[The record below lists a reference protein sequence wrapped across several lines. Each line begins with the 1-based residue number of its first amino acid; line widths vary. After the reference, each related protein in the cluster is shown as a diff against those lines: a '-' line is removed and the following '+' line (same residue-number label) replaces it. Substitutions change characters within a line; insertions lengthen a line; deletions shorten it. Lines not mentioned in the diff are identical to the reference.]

1 MVCMFWHKSLCSQS
15 HVNSVT
21 VILHLLEQVGKDQK
35 QILRE
40 ALDLG
45 LYSRHKRINYH
56 KSYISSMML
65 KPLLFAEHCSSL
77 LRKLK
82 SHIIVVLIMRW
93 WREEGDSMPDRNS
106 DKFGRASGVV
116 FLWKRVHLTLEG
128 SRGEHKRVSAKL
140 IRFSKLSPSL
150 LDVIIIMF
158 LLGLLKHRA
167 IQININHPICF
178 YEEKTNGKE

>member
-15 HVNSVT
+15 LVNSVT

-45 LYSRHKRINYH
+45 LYSRRKRINYY
-56 KSYISSMML
+56 KSYISSMMM
-65 KPLLFAEHCSSL
+65 KPVLFAEHCSSL

-93 WREEGDSMPDRNS
+93 WREEEDSMPDRNS
-106 DKFGRASGVV
+106 DRESVGWF

-140 IRFSKLSPSL
+140 IHFSKLSPGL
-150 LDVIIIMF
+150 LDVITIMF